1 MEETLLVL
9 IFMIANGFH
18 MKKKN
23 KKRPKR
29 FWARKRLTIVHE
41 KSAYFNILSELRND
55 DAKHHRNY
63 SRINHETFQVTL
75 VN

>member
-18 MKKKN
+18 MKKN